1 MGCSSSELSL
11 GSLRPYSHLRQT
23 WLGCTSTPVFEL
35 GDRTSAKCLI
45 REEICSGRW
54 GRGTLGVGNP
64 CHFRESMRTIRET
77 RRLSWPGQQGLIKI
91 EHDLPWPAGQAN
103 ENWFLA
109 HPRKPGQAALV
120 CPPYSV
126 NRDWGH
132 KVLGRVLL
140 QNCAGDDRSVGLL
153 NVFHDCNSMEGEPCH
168 SPIPH
173 RTIPVI
179 ACPRTRAK
187 AVIPP
192 RRLEASHG

>member
-77 RRLSWPGQQGLIKI
+77 RRLSWPCQQGLVKI
-91 EHDLPWPAGQAN
+91 EHDLSCACGSRQMKAGFGSIR
-103 ENWFLA
+103 ENLAKQHWFA
-109 HPRKPGQAALV
+109 HS
-120 CPPYSV
+120 YSV
-126 NRDWGH
+126 NRDRGH
-132 KVLGRVLL
+132 KVHGRVVL
-140 QNCAGDDRSVGLL
+140 CVY
-153 NVFHDCNSMEGEPCH
+153 FTPCNSRWGRAVPFTHPSLNH
-168 SPIPH
+168 SSDCLPSYQ
-173 RTIPVI
+173 RDGGNSSSNTCSSSWVVI
-179 ACPRTRAK
+179 DF
-187 AVIPP
+187 
-192 RRLEASHG
+192 S